1 MEPDFKEPKNRFV
14 WAFQGLEV
22 NGQPVAFPRPVLE
35 QWSEHLSRCGFI
47 HVDEV
52 AGCPSGENPLKYLP
66 SQEIHYQP
74 PVRGQ
79 ATSFNLAG
87 EWVPI
92 DQPIRTAQDPGLSKE
107 EKQALINQ
115 FKEEGLID

>member
-1 MEPDFKEPKNRFV
+1 MEQKERFL

-35 QWSEHLSRCGFI
+35 QWSEHLSKCGFI
-47 HVDEV
+47 HIDEV
-52 AGCPSGENPLKYLP
+52 AACPVDENPLRHLP
-66 SQEIHYQP
+66 VQEIHYQP

-79 ATSFNLAG
+79 ANSFNLAG

-92 DQPIRTAQDPGLSKE
+92 DQPIRGAEESDMSSE
-107 EKQALINQ
+107 EKQALIKQ
-115 FKEEGLID
+115 FREEGLID